1 MRTAGAIAGLMVL
14 GSFVIP
20 GTYATK
26 GDVESSVGRPDAR
39 RLAWVAEP
47 DVGSATL
54 GGRVYD
60 EGGQPLEGAIV
71 SLAGSGFWPARSV
84 QSGADG
90 RFHWADIPAGIY
102 ELRVSKGPMVAP
114 PIEGLIL
121 DPGAQRAFAV
131 RLGRGWTLSGQV
143 VDARTG
149 AGVRAA
155 EVTVAT
161 GALGL
166 HTRRTKSDA
175 RGYFS
180 LVGIIGDEQSLYVDA
195 EGYLIVGPVTHTID
209 SDALIVRLQ
218 RASRIHGRV
227 VDERGRPVPGAWV
240 RAFGKQAQPSAPSA
254 GSLGV
259 TAGPVPPISA
269 AESSALAFVGQTTTA
284 IDGRFS
290 LGHLQPGS
298 YTVAAS
304 HEGFAPT
311 QTDPIR
317 VAPNTTS
324 TSDDIRIVMRPG
336 AELAGRVVDERGLGL
351 ESIPVELRVREE
363 QVPRMDVTASDGSF
377 SFRGVRGEAT
387 ITALPYDLPAART
400 TVTIGRDDALV
411 TVELALATSLYT
423 MHGRVVDER
432 GFGVGGALITV
443 SSNDPQTPTRR
454 NAKSDADGTFS
465 VPALPVPPYSLRAA
479 HPAFSE
485 ARLSQ
490 IEAVDDV
497 RVVMSAGVTFV
508 GRVRDDW
515 TEDGLANASVD
526 LEGPTR
532 MQTKTR
538 GDGTFVFRQLPT
550 GTYEVTLAH
559 SDYETQRRRVV
570 IEPPRYVDR
579 PQELETVRLQ
589 PGGMVEGEVLD
600 ASGDPV
606 AGAEVT
612 WDDPPRWSRAALTD
626 ARGSFQLRG
635 VPAGSVWIT
644 ARHEVA
650 GESWTDGP
658 IQVRPLET
666 SPGALIR
673 LPDESEE

>member
-1 MRTAGAIAGLMVL
+1 MRSAGAIAGLMVL

-26 GDVESSVGRPDAR
+26 RDSRSSISRPDAR
-39 RLAWVAEP
+39 HSAWVAEP

-84 QSGADG
+84 ESGADG
-90 RFHWADIPAGIY
+90 RFHWSDIPAGIY
-102 ELRVSKGPMVAP
+102 ELRVSKGRMVAP

-131 RLGRGWTLSGQV
+131 RLGRGWTLRGQV

-155 EVTVAT
+155 EITVAA

-166 HTRRTKSDA
+166 HTRRTESDA
-175 RGYFS
+175 SGYFT
-180 LVGIIGDEQSLYVDA
+180 LEGIIGDEQSLYVDA
-195 EGYLIVGPVTHTID
+195 EGYLIVGPVTYTID
-209 SDALIVRLQ
+209 SDPLLVRLQ
-218 RASRIHGRV
+218 RASRIDGRV
-227 VDERGRPVPGAWV
+227 VDERGRPIPGAWV
-240 RAFGKQAQPSAPSA
+240 RAFGEQGGASAPSPD
-254 GSLGV
+254 SLGV

-269 AESSALAFVGQTTTA
+269 AESSALGFVGQTTTA
-284 IDGRFS
+284 LDGRFS
-290 LGHLQPGS
+290 LGHLRPGS
-298 YTVAAS
+298 YTVAAG
-304 HEGFAPT
+304 HEDFAPT

-317 VAPNTTS
+317 VAPNTAPK
-324 TSDDIRIVMRPG
+324 DIRIVMRPG
-336 AELAGRVVDERGLGL
+336 AELAGRVIDERGLGL

-363 QVPRMDVTASDGSF
+363 QVPRMEVTASDGSF

-400 TVTIGRDDALV
+400 TVTIADDDALV
-411 TVELALATSLYT
+411 TVELALATALYT

-479 HPAFSE
+479 HPAFSD

-490 IEAVDDV
+490 IESVDDV
-497 RVVMSAGVTFV
+497 EVIMSAGVTFV

-515 TEDGLANASVD
+515 TGDGLANASVG

-532 MQTKTR
+532 TQAKTR
-538 GDGTFVFRQLPT
+538 GDGTFVFQQLPT
-550 GTYEVTLAH
+550 GTYEVTLTH
-559 SDYETQRRRVV
+559 PDYETQARRVV

-644 ARHEVA
+644 ARHQLA
-650 GESWTDGP
+650 GENWTDGP

-673 LPDESEE
+673 LPDEAEE